1 MQMGFLRRSWTAGDA
16 DEWTKEDW
24 LTIVISPLA
33 YIFLMVGTALSM
45 MLLPSGYL
53 VLAIGVVLTIL
64 MHWII
69 DPKLKVIS
77 GEYEKRQREYLEEL
91 ERKARWEAND
101 E

>member
-1 MQMGFLRRSWTAGDA
+1 MAFIRRQWTPSDA

-24 LTIVISPLA
+24 FVIVISPLA
-33 YIFLMVGTALSM
+33 YMTLTIGTALSL
-45 MLLPSGYL
+45 MLMPVGY
-53 VLAIGVVLTIL
+53 VTLAAGIALTLI

-77 GEYEKRQREYLEEL
+77 GEYEKRQHEYLKDL
-91 ERKARWEAND
+91 ERTARWKETGD